1 MKAFCTIL
9 MTLLLAGIAGPLA
22 ADTPPEAAQIIA
34 RADRARGNVN
44 GVIWTAE
51 IDSLEDG
58 RASQRT
64 MQIKNRGINTLAE
77 SIAPAKVKGHKILML
92 DRNMWFVKPGLRKPV
107 PISPRQKLM
116 GGAANGD
123 IASTNYAEDYT
134 AELAGEETVDGE
146 ACWLFDLRAAD
157 SKVTYDRIHYWI
169 SKERQL
175 GLKAEFFTVSGK
187 LLKTARFKYDNRI
200 QLEGRE
206 EPFMSEMAIADA
218 VQKANV
224 TVMRYGDITIQAIPD
239 AVFNL
244 NLLVR

>member
-1 MKAFCTIL
+1 MKATVYTF
-9 MTLLLAGIAGPLA
+9 LLLVLGFGAGLAEAGSQP
-22 ADTPPEAAQIIA
+22 DAAQIIA
-34 RADRARGNVN
+34 GADRARGNVN

-51 IDSLEDG
+51 IDSLEEG
-58 RASQRT
+58 HSSQRT

-134 AELAGEETVDGE
+134 AELAGEETIDGE
-146 ACWLFDLRAAD
+146 ACWLFDLGAAD
-157 SKVTYDRIHYWI
+157 SKVTYDRIRYWI

-187 LLKTARFKYDNRI
+187 MLKTARFKYENRI
-200 QLEGRE
+200 QLEGKDS
-206 EPFMSEMAIADA
+206 PFMSEMAIEDA
-218 VQKANV
+218 VQKANL
-224 TVMRYGDITIQAIPD
+224 TVMRYSDISVEAIPD